1 MDDIF
6 AGFETR
12 MTIVL
17 VGIAIGIVGANAI
30 MVSMAVLVLV
40 ALLP

>member
-17 VGIAIGIVGANAI
+17 VGIAVGIVVANTGA
-30 MVSMAVLVLV
+30 VV
-40 ALLP
+40 ASVVARLP